1 MAVERGEIWWVDL
14 GEPRGSEPALRRPVV
29 IVQSAPFNRS
39 QLRTV
44 ICVAL
49 TTNARLA
56 SMPGN
61 VLLPAS
67 VTELP
72 QDSVVNVTQLT
83 AVDRD
88 YLEERTGQVPGWLM
102 VEVDRGLRRVLGL

>member
-1 MAVERGEIWWVDL
+1 MVVERGEIWWVDL
-14 GEPRGSEPALRRPVV
+14 GEPRGSAPALRRPVV
-29 IVQSAPFNRS
+29 IVQAGPFNRS
-39 QLRTV
+39 RLRTV

-49 TTNARLA
+49 TTNMRLVGL
-56 SMPGN
+56 PGN

-67 VTELP
+67 ETGLP

-88 YLEERTGQVPGWLM
+88 YLEGRTGQVPGWLM
-102 VEVDRGLRRVLGL
+102 AEVDRGLRRVLGL